1 MSKIEVK
8 VITSSESGKSGTVIN
23 SGMISGEEYNFSLTG
38 PQALKN
44 YNEMRSNDATV
55 EASLSVIKTPI
66 LGADFELDP
75 ASQDAADIEVAD
87 MVRDNLFHILDWK
100 KNLWEILTYLEF
112 GFSLFE
118 MVIEPMEING
128 KPRLGL
134 KKLAYRKQ
142 TTIIRWEQRDG
153 TPGVNQ
159 MTNSGSYDIPM
170 TKLVRFTNRQE
181 GDNFTGRSI
190 LRPAYKHWYMKD
202 KLYKIDA
209 VGHERQALGV
219 LDITVPKGA
228 TEPDKQRI
236 RKAARALRA
245 SENSFIEHPENWI
258 IQFMNMQAGSM
269 KDTEPSINHH
279 DRQIMKNVLA
289 AFMEIGS
296 RGSSGTRNVSEDQS
310 RIFSQAVE
318 NVAKYVVDVIQDTVI
333 RTLVDLNFTGR
344 DYPTLRSGKTSDDNV
359 PVISDAVAKYA
370 TAGVLHPRP
379 SDENTVRKQIGWGV
393 VKEEELQELFDEATA
408 TKATAATAL
417 NQPGA
422 APVVDPDKA
431 TEKVEASV
439 TELRALRASVEDAI
453 YGRHKEAA

>member
-1 MSKIEVK
+1 MAKIEVK
-8 VITSSESGKSGTVIN
+8 VITSKESGKSGTAIS
-23 SGMISGEEYNFSLTG
+23 SGQIVGEEYNFSLVG
-38 PQALKN
+38 SQALKN

-66 LGADFELDP
+66 MGADFDVDP
-75 ASQDAADIEVAD
+75 ASQDEADIEVAD

-100 KNLWEILTYLEF
+100 KNLWEIATYLEF

-118 MVIEPMEING
+118 TIYEPMEING
-128 KPRLGL
+128 KPRIGL
-134 KKLAYRKQ
+134 KKFAYRKQ
-142 TTIIRWEQRDG
+142 TTITAWEM
-153 TPGVNQ
+153 PGGGEGVTQ
-159 MTNSGSYDIPM
+159 QTHEGQFGIPLI
-170 TKLVRFTNRQE
+170 KLVRFTNRQE

-228 TEPDKQRI
+228 TEADKVRI
-236 RKAARALRA
+236 RRAARALRA

-258 IQFMNMQAGSM
+258 IAFMDMKAGSM

-296 RGSSGTRNVSEDQS
+296 AGSSGTRSTSEDQS
-310 RIFSQAVE
+310 RIFAQAVE
-318 NVAKYVVDVIQDTVI
+318 NVAKYIVDVLQNTIV

-344 DYPTLRSGKTSDDNV
+344 DYPTLRVGKTSDDNV
-359 PVISDAVAKYA
+359 PVLSEAVAKYT
-370 TAGVLHPRP
+370 TAGALHPRAA
-379 SDENTVRKQIGWGV
+379 DENTVRKQIGWPEV
-393 VKEEELQELFDEATA
+393 DAEELEALYELE
-408 TKATAATAL
+408 
-417 NQPGA
+417 
-422 APVVDPDKA
+422 PVKPDADK
-431 TEKVEASV
+431 KVEDQEDEELKASIP
-439 TELRALRASVEDAI
+439 ELRTLRARVEDAL
-453 YGRHKEAA
+453 YDRQSKAA